1 MPRATPLSPDE
12 RRRHLVDATLP
23 LLVQHGRAVSTRQ
36 IARAAGVAEGTIFR
50 VFDSKDELLEAAVAR
65 ALDPELLVRD
75 LQAVDVDQPL
85 EARLV
90 EVVQVMQERLQHVWA
105 LMLAMGRDRPP
116 DAERL
121 RGGAARP
128 KLVGSGP
135 ALDAVRALVEPDRD
149 ALRVEVDELVR
160 RLRVLTFAGTHPL
173 ITDGQPMTADEI
185 VSTLLDGLR
194 TRGDA

>member
-1 MPRATPLSPDE
+1 M
-12 RRRHLVDATLP
+12 
-23 LLVQHGRAVSTRQ
+23 
-36 IARAAGVAEGTIFR
+36 
-50 VFDSKDELLEAAVAR
+50 
-65 ALDPELLVRD
+65 RD

-149 ALRVEVDELVR
+149 ALRVEVDGSC
-160 RLRVLTFAGTHPL
+160 AGCGCSPS
-173 ITDGQPMTADEI
+173 PAP
-185 VSTLLDGLR
+185 
-194 TRGDA
+194 TR